1 MLDALEDF
9 KAGGAE
15 AKDDRTPQDDVA
27 EMRNQ
32 GAYHILEIEKKEK
45 GVDRE

>member
-1 MLDALEDF
+1 MLDALGDF

-15 AKDDRTPQDDVA
+15 WRPRTQQDDVE

-32 GAYHILEIEKKEK
+32 GAYHILEMEKKEK

>member
-1 MLDALEDF
+1 MLDALGDF

-15 AKDDRTPQDDVA
+15 MGRTQQDDVD

-45 GVDRE
+45 GIDKE